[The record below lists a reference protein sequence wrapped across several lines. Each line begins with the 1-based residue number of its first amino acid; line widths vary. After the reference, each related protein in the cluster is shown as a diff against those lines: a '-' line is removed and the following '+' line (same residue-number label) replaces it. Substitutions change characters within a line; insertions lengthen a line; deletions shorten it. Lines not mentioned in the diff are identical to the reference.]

1 MKRKDRNMQIDFS
14 KTNRLIEWL
23 KKMIYL
29 DTTVVSA
36 QKRVVFRG
44 QVYFCELGEG
54 IGSEETK
61 ERPCIII
68 QNNLGNKNSGNIIV
82 APITN
87 GGLLSSISVTIPSNK
102 YKYTDK
108 TGTQLYLSGNIL
120 LGNIVTVS
128 KARLGNFIVDLS
140 KEKSLMEEVDEKII
154 ISIGLYSKFKKLNDT
169 ISADKITIEKLKNQ
183 RNSLTEKLKNILQNE
198 ESEYI
203 L

>member
-169 ISADKITIEKLKNQ
+169 ISTDKITIEKLKNQ

-198 ESEYI
+198 ES
-203 L
+203 

>member
-1 MKRKDRNMQIDFS
+1 MQIDFS

-128 KARLGNFIVDLS
+128 KARLENFIVDLS

-198 ESEYI
+198 ES
-203 L
+203 

>member
-36 QKRVVFRG
+36 QKRFVFRG

-198 ESEYI
+198 ES
-203 L
+203 

>member
-183 RNSLTEKLKNILQNE
+183 RNSLTEKLKNILHNE
-198 ESEYI
+198 ES
-203 L
+203 

>member
-1 MKRKDRNMQIDFS
+1 MQIDFS

-54 IGSEETK
+54 IGSEEIK

-108 TGTQLYLSGNIL
+108 TGTQLYLS
-120 LGNIVTVS
+120 GNIVTVS

-198 ESEYI
+198 ES
-203 L
+203 

>member
-1 MKRKDRNMQIDFS
+1 MQIDFS

-140 KEKSLMEEVDEKII
+140 KEKNLMEEVDEKII

-183 RNSLTEKLKNILQNE
+183 RNSLTEELKNFKNILQNE
-198 ESEYI
+198 ES
-203 L
+203 

>member
-140 KEKSLMEEVDEKII
+140 KEKSLMEEIDEKII

-183 RNSLTEKLKNILQNE
+183 RNILTEELKNLKNILQKE
-198 ESEYI
+198 ES
-203 L
+203 

>member
-1 MKRKDRNMQIDFS
+1 MQIDFS

-87 GGLLSSISVTIPSNK
+87 GGILSNISVCIPNNK

-108 TGTQLYLSGNIL
+108 TGT
-120 LGNIVTVS
+120 
-128 KARLGNFIVDLS
+128 
-140 KEKSLMEEVDEKII
+140 
-154 ISIGLYSKFKKLNDT
+154 
-169 ISADKITIEKLKNQ
+169 
-183 RNSLTEKLKNILQNE
+183 
-198 ESEYI
+198 
-203 L
+203 